1 MSASP
6 YCHQVL
12 VNCFYDTRPD
22 ELSRFLDAT
31 SAETYE
37 VAALKQGEDITL

>member
-1 MSASP
+1 MP
-6 YCHQVL
+6 IHYDGFHIDG
-12 VNCFYDTRPD
+12 FYDTQPD

-31 SAETYE
+31 SAEAYE